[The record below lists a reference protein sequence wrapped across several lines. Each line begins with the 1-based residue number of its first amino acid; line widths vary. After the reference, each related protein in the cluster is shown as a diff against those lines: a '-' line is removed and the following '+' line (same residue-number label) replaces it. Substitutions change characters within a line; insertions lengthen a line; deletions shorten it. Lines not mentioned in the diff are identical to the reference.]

1 MTLFDL
7 TQFDMRVEDAQR
19 LAAAEGL
26 SLMRADTVIGFK
38 HVHRNADKRNPFKAQ
53 IRKDGTFIGV
63 HASATDAALAV
74 ARFLKPTSCAH
85 EPAAVPQ
92 PPMTQAEAERLAEE
106 EGLELMPAAQ
116 RQWFC
121 GRHQSQQQEQA
132 LRGVHPPWRPAA

>member
-63 HASATDAALAV
+63 GDREDGGPQSGTGGGKGGAGGGEGRGAGEACSGGEGCGEQGGAPSPS
-74 ARFLKPTSCAH
+74 FLG
-85 EPAAVPQ
+85 
-92 PPMTQAEAERLAEE
+92 EAGRGAGAPRRD
-106 EGLELMPAAQ
+106 EGAGGA
-116 RQWFC
+116 
-121 GRHQSQQQEQA
+121 
-132 LRGVHPPWRPAA
+132 